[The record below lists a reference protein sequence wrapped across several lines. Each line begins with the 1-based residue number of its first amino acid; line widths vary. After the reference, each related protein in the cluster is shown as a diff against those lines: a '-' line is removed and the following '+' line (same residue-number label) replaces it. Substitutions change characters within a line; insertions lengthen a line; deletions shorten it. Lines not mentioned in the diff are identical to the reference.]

1 MLVGTFE
8 FLALVGARDGA
19 LILEVTDELDAG

>member
-1 MLVGTFE
+1 MLDGDFE
-8 FLALVGARDGA
+8 FLAVIGARDGA